1 MPTAAKTTPK
11 PRPGSVESIRHQVD
25 DLKSATAML
34 KVVQAVEKAA
44 AEPKEARAVGEKP
57 NLDVEGAIYD
67 VKAWASIA
75 WLVWNETQWL
85 LAATPDEHSLAIAR
99 IDRVI
104 EKVNEAAEGLYNQ
117 YTGAGR

>member
-1 MPTAAKTTPK
+1 MPAAAKTKPK
-11 PRPGSVESIRHQVD
+11 PAPLSVESIRRQVD
-25 DLKSATAML
+25 DIKTATAL
-34 KVVQAVEKAA
+34 LKAVKVVEREPT
-44 AEPKEARAVGEKP
+44 EPKKASAVSR
-57 NLDVEGAIYD
+57 DTEGAIYD

-104 EKVNEAAEGLYNQ
+104 EKVNEAAEELYNQ